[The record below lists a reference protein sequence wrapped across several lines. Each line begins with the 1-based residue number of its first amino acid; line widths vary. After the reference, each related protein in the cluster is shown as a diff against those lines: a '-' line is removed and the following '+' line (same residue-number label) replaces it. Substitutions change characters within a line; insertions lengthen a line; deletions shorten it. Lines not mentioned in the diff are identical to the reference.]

1 MRGSRFPFSN
11 VLPGSPVLVAGGL
24 AILLVTAAP
33 AAAQETI
40 TSDRPGIGSGA
51 GVVGPGVLQAEFG
64 GAWSGGDGADALSL
78 GQLFVRYGF
87 GRFEVE
93 FLGNSWVKIQDGGP
107 DGFQDLGV
115 GAKVRLAEDVGGRAN
130 ISLQGLLSTPTG
142 SDAFT
147 ADEWLPTLVG
157 LADIGLGATTGVS
170 VNAGYQFGAGN
181 VDGSFFA
188 SVTPGISLTDRV
200 GAFAGWAGSFSDG
213 GDTNWIEGGLTFLA
227 NADLQLDVNG
237 ATSPDTDQ
245 WFFGVGMA
253 IRTGIR

>member
-1 MRGSRFPFSN
+1 MRTNRSAIRKDR
-11 VLPGSPVLVAGGL
+11 PGLSAIVAGGL
-24 AILLVTAAP
+24 ALLLVTAAP

-51 GVVGPGVLQAEFG
+51 GVVGPGILQAELG
-64 GAWSGGDGADALSL
+64 AAWSGGPGADALSL

-93 FLGNSWVKIQDGGP
+93 FLGNSWIKVQDGGP

-130 ISLQGLLSTPTG
+130 LSLQGLLSTPSG

-181 VDGSFFA
+181 VDGSFFT
-188 SVTPGISLTDRV
+188 SVTPGISLTDQV
-200 GAFAGWAGSFSDG
+200 GAYAGWAGSFSDS

-227 NADLQLDVNG
+227 NSDMQLDVNG

-245 WFFGVGMA
+245 WFIGAGIA
-253 IRTGIR
+253 IRTGTR